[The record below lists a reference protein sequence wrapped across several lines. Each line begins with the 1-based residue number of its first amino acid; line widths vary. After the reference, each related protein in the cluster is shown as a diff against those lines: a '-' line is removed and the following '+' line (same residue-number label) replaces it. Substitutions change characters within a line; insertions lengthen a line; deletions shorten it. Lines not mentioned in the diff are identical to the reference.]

1 MHRTASADLVETFA
15 LALIEITAQDHR
27 LREHVDPVDALV
39 IDGDLHTLE
48 GPLLPIGVHADRHR
62 GACAERRAEQT
73 VRTGAAVVPAE
84 RLRLVGDQ
92 TMTCDQN
99 VVGES
104 ARTRL
109 GDHGSHRHPRKV
121 PAGHSGRQGGAGRQT
136 AILTRVSDQGERRPT
151 AINPLID
158 VLHRESTAGV
168 LLVISAVIAL
178 VWANSPWS
186 DSYRSLWE
194 ATIGIDLSRW
204 GLELTVREWINDL
217 AMVLFFFVAGLE
229 IKREVTHGE
238 LRDPRQA
245 ALPIL
250 AALGGMVVPA
260 GIYAVLNSGGDG
272 SHGWGVP
279 MATDIAIVMGVI
291 ALIGTR
297 VPAWLRLF
305 LLALAIVDD
314 IGAIIVIAVFYSE
327 GVSGPWLALAAV
339 SLTVA
344 LAIRSR
350 VPWVGAYLALGAV
363 CWISLHEAHI
373 HPTLAGVAFGL
384 ASPVVPRGDR
394 SLVDVAEVPSALNAE
409 TVSEV
414 TRRARES
421 VSVVEWLQ
429 HRLHPWS
436 TFLVVPVFAL
446 ANAGVEI
453 SSDLVDDALSSTVTW
468 GVVAGLVLGKTIG
481 ITLATLLA
489 VVTGIG
495 RLPRGVTW
503 RYVIGAGAL
512 GGIGFTVSLFVTE
525 LAFGES
531 ILGEDARIGVLVASL
546 LAGIIGTL
554 IVWPGT
560 VGDSVDDIVAAS
572 HASESTT

>member
-1 MHRTASADLVETFA
+1 M
-15 LALIEITAQDHR
+15 
-27 LREHVDPVDALV
+27 
-39 IDGDLHTLE
+39 
-48 GPLLPIGVHADRHR
+48 
-62 GACAERRAEQT
+62 
-73 VRTGAAVVPAE
+73 
-84 RLRLVGDQ
+84 
-92 TMTCDQN
+92 
-99 VVGES
+99 
-104 ARTRL
+104 
-109 GDHGSHRHPRKV
+109 
-121 PAGHSGRQGGAGRQT
+121 
-136 AILTRVSDQGERRPT
+136 
-151 AINPLID
+151 
-158 VLHRESTAGV
+158 
-168 LLVISAVIAL
+168 
-178 VWANSPWS
+178 
-186 DSYRSLWE
+186 
-194 ATIGIDLSRW
+194 
-204 GLELTVREWINDL
+204 
-217 AMVLFFFVAGLE
+217 
-229 IKREVTHGE
+229 
-238 LRDPRQA
+238 
-245 ALPIL
+245 
-250 AALGGMVVPA
+250 
-260 GIYAVLNSGGDG
+260 
-272 SHGWGVP
+272 
-279 MATDIAIVMGVI
+279 
-291 ALIGTR
+291 
-297 VPAWLRLF
+297 
-305 LLALAIVDD
+305 
-314 IGAIIVIAVFYSE
+314 
-327 GVSGPWLALAAV
+327 
-339 SLTVA
+339 
-344 LAIRSR
+344 
-350 VPWVGAYLALGAV
+350 
-363 CWISLHEAHI
+363 
-373 HPTLAGVAFGL
+373 
-384 ASPVVPRGDR
+384 
-394 SLVDVAEVPSALNAE
+394 DVAEVPSALNAE